1 MDKRIIKML
10 RTGNVPP
17 DHEFK
22 SIFLSLCQDYADLKR
37 RFEELEKD
45 YLNHLAKEDNWDD
58 NIKMKP

>member
-1 MDKRIIKML
+1 ML